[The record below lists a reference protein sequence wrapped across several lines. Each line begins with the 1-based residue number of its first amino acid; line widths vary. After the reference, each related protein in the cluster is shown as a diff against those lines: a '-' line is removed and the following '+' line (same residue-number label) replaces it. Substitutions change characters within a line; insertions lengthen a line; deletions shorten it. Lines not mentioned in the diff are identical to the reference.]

1 MATFAVGDIHGNFPA
16 LRDLLDAIRPQLSEH
31 DTVVFLGDY
40 IDRGSGSKQCVDT
53 ILEFTGSH
61 NGPTVCLSG
70 NHEDWM
76 MRSYRDHTAHSWLL
90 GMKGFSTIGSYS
102 ADAEIV
108 LRAAASRA
116 GTGLY
121 QDDALRLPYD
131 MFFEAMPAAH
141 LQFFETLRLTYDDP
155 QGIYVHAGFDSRLLP
170 EAQTRD
176 AVLFGRN
183 DGGFPGTY
191 LGARVV
197 VYGHRNNPILDAEGW
212 PSPRVDAHT
221 IGLDTSHHGVV
232 SAVRLPDRR
241 VFQSGRFLEGGAWRM
256 QGGC

>member
-1 MATFAVGDIHGNFPA
+1 MATFAVGDIHGNLPA
-16 LRDLLDAIRPQLSEH
+16 LRDLLAAVHAEIAAD

-40 IDRGSGSKQCVDT
+40 IDRGSGSKQCVDA
-53 ILEFTGSH
+53 ILAFASAH
-61 NGPTVCLSG
+61 AGPTVCLGG

-121 QDDALRLPYD
+121 QDDALKLPYD
-131 MFFEAMPAAH
+131 MFFDAMPPAH
-141 LQFFETLRLTYDDP
+141 LQFFDTLRLTYDDP
-155 QGIYVHAGFDSRLLP
+155 HGIYVHAAFDPRLSLGEQSRDTL
-170 EAQTRD
+170 
-176 AVLFGRN
+176 LFGRN
-183 DGGFPGTY
+183 DDGFPEDYRGD
-191 LGARVV
+191 RVV
-197 VYGHRNNPILDAEGW
+197 VYGHRNDAVLDNDGW
-212 PSPRVDAHT
+212 PSPRIAAHT

-241 VFQSGRFLEGGAWRM
+241 IFQSGRHLAHHG
-256 QGGC
+256 

>member
-1 MATFAVGDIHGNFPA
+1 MATFAVGDIHGNLPA
-16 LRDLLDAIRPQLSEH
+16 LRDLLDAIRAVLAPG

-40 IDRGSGSKQCVDT
+40 IDRGSKSKQCIDT
-53 ILEFTGSH
+53 ILEFAGAH
-61 NGPTVCLSG
+61 PGPTVCLGG

-121 QDDALRLPYD
+121 QDDALQLPYD
-131 MFFEAMPAAH
+131 MFFEAMPPAH
-141 LQFFETLRLTYDDP
+141 LQFFDTLRLTYDDP
-155 QGIYVHAGFDSRLLP
+155 HGIYVHAAFDTRLPLD
-170 EAQTRD
+170 AQTRD
-176 AVLFGRN
+176 TVLFGRN
-183 DGGFPGTY
+183 DGGFPAGY
-191 LGARVV
+191 EGERVV
-197 VYGHRNNPILDAEGW
+197 VYGHRNDPVLDAEGW
-212 PSPRVDAHT
+212 PSPRLETHT
-221 IGLDTSHHGVV
+221 IGLDTSHHGVI

-241 VFQSGRFLEGGAWRM
+241 VFQSGRHLANHG
-256 QGGC
+256 

>member
-1 MATFAVGDIHGNFPA
+1 MATFAVGDIHGNLPA
-16 LRDLLDAIRPQLSEH
+16 LRDLLDAIRAALAPE

-40 IDRGSGSKQCVDT
+40 IDRGSASKQCIDT
-53 ILEFTGSH
+53 ILEFAGAH
-61 NGPTVCLSG
+61 PGPTVCLGG

-90 GMKGFSTIGSYS
+90 SMKGFSTIGSYS

-108 LRAAASRA
+108 LRAAASKA

-121 QDDALRLPYD
+121 QDDALQLPYD

-155 QGIYVHAGFDSRLLP
+155 HGIYVHAAFDPRLPLS
-170 EAQTRD
+170 EQTHD
-176 AVLFGRN
+176 TLLFGRN
-183 DGGFPGTY
+183 EGGFPEEYRGE
-191 LGARVV
+191 RVV
-197 VYGHRNNPILDAEGW
+197 VYGHRNDPRLDADGW
-212 PSPRVDAHT
+212 PSPRITERT

-232 SAVRLPDRR
+232 SAVQLPDRR
-241 VFQSGRFLEGGAWRM
+241 VFQSGRHLANHG
-256 QGGC
+256 

>member
-16 LRDLLDAIRPQLSEH
+16 LRDLLGTIRPALSVD

-40 IDRGSGSKQCVDT
+40 IDRGSGSKQCVDA
-53 ILEFTGSH
+53 ILEFAATH
-61 NGPTVCLSG
+61 AGPTICLGG

-116 GTGLY
+116 GTRLY
-121 QDDALRLPYD
+121 EDDTLQLPYD
-131 MFFEAMPAAH
+131 MFFEAMPAGH
-141 LQFFETLRLTYDDP
+141 LQFFDTLHLSYDDP
-155 QGIYVHAGFDSRLLP
+155 HGIYVHAGFDTRLPL

-176 AVLFGRN
+176 ALLFGRN
-183 DGGFPGTY
+183 DSGFPESYRGE
-191 LGARVV
+191 RVV
-197 VYGHRNNPILDAEGW
+197 VYGHRNDAELDAGGW
-212 PSPRVDAHT
+212 PSPRITDHT
-221 IGLDTSHHGVV
+221 IGLDTSHHGVL

-241 VFQSGRFLEGGAWRM
+241 VFQSRRHLAHHR
-256 QGGC
+256 

>member
-16 LRDLLDAIRPQLSEH
+16 LRDLLGSVCQALSGD

-40 IDRGSGSKQCVDT
+40 IDRGSGSKECVDA
-53 ILEFTGSH
+53 ILAFAAAHT
-61 NGPTVCLSG
+61 GPTICLGG

-90 GMKGFSTIGSYS
+90 SMKGFSTIGSYS
-102 ADAEIV
+102 ADAETV

-121 QDDALRLPYD
+121 QDDALQLPYD
-131 MFFEAMPAAH
+131 MFFEAMPAGH
-141 LQFFETLRLTYDDP
+141 LQFYDTLRLSYDDP
-155 QGIYVHAGFDSRLLP
+155 HGIYVHAGFDTRLPL

-176 AVLFGRN
+176 ALLFGRN
-183 DGGFPGTY
+183 DGGFPVSYRGE
-191 LGARVV
+191 RVV
-197 VYGHRNNPILDAEGW
+197 VYGHRNDAELDADGW
-212 PSPRVDAHT
+212 PSPRMTDHT
-221 IGLDTSHHGVV
+221 IGLDTSHHGVL

-241 VFQSGRFLEGGAWRM
+241 VFQSGRHIAHHR
-256 QGGC
+256 